1 MAAATE
7 RSSVMEVEDGEGDA
21 LKAYH
26 EDFKEIEEVRSLI
39 DGLKDVYE
47 DLRSLEMSCERFT
60 IIIDSY
66 QEQPHLI
73 DPHLESL
80 LLQLLN
86 QARNSDTPVPVVHLA
101 FKYIYLITK
110 MRGYKIVVRLLP
122 HEVADVEPVLALIKQ
137 QDPYDFKNWESRYIL
152 LLWLSMVCMI
162 PFDMVRLDGSL
173 GTEGGEKKKPVMDR
187 IIEVG
192 KTYLSVSGKS
202 RDAAAFLLSRFMT
215 RPDVVKQKLPEF
227 LDWCVQILHTTDRK
241 TMMGTN
247 QLSGVL
253 MTMALLFKQSK
264 REDLLQYAPSVLTNV
279 KDSNMMESGNT
290 ILRKLTIKLIQ
301 RLGLTFLK
309 NRVAAWRYKRGSRSL
324 TENLKQTKQT
334 NKTENKIDV
343 DEEDDD
349 DIDVPEEIEDVIE
362 QLLGGLRDKDTI
374 VRWSAAKGIGRV
386 TGRLPKELADEVVGS
401 VLELFSLQE
410 TDGAWH
416 GGCLALAELGR
427 RGLLVPQRLP
437 DVVPV
442 VLRALAYDER
452 RGSFSVGAHVRDAAC
467 YVNWAFAR
475 AYDPQEISP
484 YVNKIANGLLVASV
498 FDREVNVRRAASA
511 AFQENVGRQGT
522 FPHGIDILT
531 AADYYAVGM
540 RNYCYLELSVYI
552 AQFKEYSKSLID
564 HLAEVKS
571 AHWDNAIRELAS
583 KSLHNLTAREPEYV
597 SKTVL
602 PALIENATGIDV
614 YQRHGSILAA
624 AEVTHALSKFALTQG
639 RSISDMI
646 DESSIEGLRS
656 LAKKLRDSQLF
667 RGLGGELMR
676 KAVCHLIQKMAE
688 SKMPYHGQP
697 IIDVWQE
704 ILDDC
709 LFHNEPE
716 IQQASIEA
724 APAFYTEYCRDA
736 DGKLDTKRQNA
747 VVEKYLKELKSS
759 NEISR
764 MGHSLALG
772 GFPQFMLEGK
782 LMEVLM
788 GLVHASTIKE
798 NVVHMAEARR
808 DAVKAITSIVKTVGV
823 IPTGCPSSCICP
835 DNISTVFNALLAAM
849 KDYTL
854 DSRGDVGSWVREASM
869 MGLVVL
875 MSLAV
880 KADPQLVTPN
890 LCEKVFC
897 CLIQQACEKI
907 DRTRAVAGSAFID
920 LLCHKP
926 PIPHIPHKETLDNI
940 FNPMASNN
948 YRVVMENQMEL
959 IWGKVLTDEEN
970 RQFGTSSVNWS
981 SPLETFPRFV
991 QLLNLPAYRY
1001 CVLLGM
1007 AVSVGGLTE
1016 SLVKHS
1022 SSSMYNYLR
1031 SHNYEGEQMEKFVE
1045 TLVQIFKDFQKV
1057 DRVSVP
1063 LLKMIDQMLSKGC
1076 FSSFTKTE
1084 GHPFPIDMTEL
1095 VKKELTRSGDPNK
1108 LMAGADVYCGLLE
1121 FPGDNRKKVLLN
1133 LVILLCHRYP
1143 RVRKSTANKMYE
1155 ALVTYDGVVSD
1166 ENLDEALNILSD
1178 TNWDNAIEEI
1188 RPIRNTLCDLLN
1200 ISRPVIKKPLGN
1212 PEGSQGGKV

>member
-7 RSSVMEVEDGEGDA
+7 SSSVMEVEDTEGDEQ
-21 LKAYH
+21 KAYH
-26 EDFKEIEEVRSLI
+26 EEFKEIEEIRSLI
-39 DGLKDVYE
+39 DGLKDVYD

-60 IIIDSY
+60 CIIDSY

-86 QARNSDTPVPVVHLA
+86 QARNPDTPVPVVHLA

-110 MRGYKIVVRLLP
+110 MRGFKIVVRLLP
-122 HEVADVEPVLALIKQ
+122 HEVVDVEPVLALLKL
-137 QDPYDFKNWESRYIL
+137 QDPHDFKNWESRYIL
-152 LLWLSMVCMI
+152 VLWLAMVCMI
-162 PFDMVRLDGSL
+162 PFDMVRLDGSMK
-173 GTEGGEKKKPVMDR
+173 TEAGEKKQPVMDR

-202 RDAAAFLLSRFMT
+202 RDAAAFLISRFMT
-215 RPDVVKQKLPEF
+215 RPDVVKHKLPGF
-227 LDWCVQILHTTDRK
+227 LDWCIQILHTADRK

-247 QLSGVL
+247 LLSGVL

-264 REDLLQYAPSVLTNV
+264 REDLLQYAPTVLTNV
-279 KDSNMMESGNT
+279 RESNMMESGNT
-290 ILRKLTIKLIQ
+290 ILRKLTVKLIQ

-309 NRVAAWRYKRGSRSL
+309 NRVAAWRYQRGSRSL
-324 TENLKQTKQT
+324 TENLKQTKQSS
-334 NKTENKIDV
+334 NTENKLDQ
-343 DEEDDD
+343 DNDD
-349 DIDVPEEIEDVIE
+349 DIEVPEEIEDVIE

-452 RGSFSVGAHVRDAAC
+452 RGNFSVGAHVRDAAC

-475 AYDPQEISP
+475 AYDPKEISP

-531 AADYYAVGM
+531 AADYFTVGM
-540 RNYCYLELSVYI
+540 RTYCYQELSVYI
-552 AQFKEYSKSLID
+552 AQFKEYSKSMID
-564 HLAEVKS
+564 HLAQVKS

-583 KSLHNLTAREPEYV
+583 KSLHNLTAKEPEYV
-597 SKTVL
+597 AKTVL
-602 PALIENATGIDV
+602 PALIENATGIDLH
-614 YQRHGSILAA
+614 QRHGAILAA
-624 AEVTHALSKFALTQG
+624 AEVAHALSKIAQTQG
-639 RSISDMI
+639 KCVSDLI
-646 DESSIEGLRS
+646 DAASTEGLRS
-656 LAKKLRDSQLF
+656 IAKKLQDSQLF

-676 KAVCHLIQKMAE
+676 KAVCHLIQKLSE
-688 SKMPYHGQP
+688 SKMPYHGEP
-697 IIDVWQE
+697 IIDIWQE

-709 LFHNEPE
+709 LFHVEPE

-736 DGKLDTKRQNA
+736 EGKLDTKRRDA

-759 NEISR
+759 IEISR

-798 NVVHMAEARR
+798 KSVHMAEARR

-823 IPTGCPSSCICP
+823 TLTGSPGSCICA
-835 DNISTVFNALLAAM
+835 DNICTVFDALLAAM

-869 MGLVVL
+869 MGLVGL
-875 MSLAV
+875 MSLSV
-880 KADPQLVTPN
+880 KEDPQLITPDV
-890 LCEKVFC
+890 CERVFC

-926 PIPHIPHKETLDNI
+926 PLPHIPHKENLDNI
-940 FNPMASNN
+940 FQMANTD
-948 YRVVMENQMEL
+948 YRKEMGNQMKL
-959 IWGKVLTDEEN
+959 VWGKMLTDEEN
-970 RQFGTSSVNWS
+970 RQFGSFVNWA
-981 SPLETFPRFV
+981 SPFETFPRFV
-991 QLLNLPAYRY
+991 QLLDQPKYRY
-1001 CVLLGM
+1001 SVLLGM

-1031 SHNYEGEQMEKFVE
+1031 GHNYEGEQMEKFVQ
-1045 TLVQIFKDFQKV
+1045 TVVQIFKDFQKV

-1084 GHPFPIDMTEL
+1084 GHPFPSDMTEL
-1095 VKKELTRSGDPNK
+1095 VKKELARSGDPNK

-1121 FPGDNRKKVLLN
+1121 FPGNTRKNVLLN
-1133 LVILLCHRYP
+1133 LVMLLCHRYP

-1155 ALVTYDGVVSD
+1155 ALVTYDDIVPEES
-1166 ENLDEALNILSD
+1166 LDEALAILSD
-1178 TNWDNAIEEI
+1178 TNWDNPVEEI
-1188 RPIRNTLCDLLN
+1188 RPIRNTLCDHLN
-1200 ISRPVIKKPLGN
+1200 IAKPIIKKTPGK
-1212 PEGSQGGKV
+1212 PEGSQGGNV